1 MNVYFNQAQKR
12 SGPAVQ
18 IKFQET
24 LFPLVASALEKV
36 YSNVPFVLNVTLFQ
50 QILFLAVPSWRP
62 TKTTTLVHV
71 PSGSWDRYT
80 AVSHT
85 F

>member
-1 MNVYFNQAQKR
+1 MIWGLTGLSGLNPLSQVVSTFTYADILQHRFEMNVYFNQVQKR

-36 YSNVPFVLNVTLFQ
+36 L
-50 QILFLAVPSWRP
+50 
-62 TKTTTLVHV
+62 
-71 PSGSWDRYT
+71 
-80 AVSHT
+80 
-85 F
+85 